1 MLYTKKILFIIKLEI
16 NNLTG
21 KKKIVSIKKSLFFEN

>member
-1 MLYTKKILFIIKLEI
+1 MLYNRKIVFIIKLEI

-21 KKKIVSIKKSLFFEN
+21 KNKIVSIKKSLFFEN